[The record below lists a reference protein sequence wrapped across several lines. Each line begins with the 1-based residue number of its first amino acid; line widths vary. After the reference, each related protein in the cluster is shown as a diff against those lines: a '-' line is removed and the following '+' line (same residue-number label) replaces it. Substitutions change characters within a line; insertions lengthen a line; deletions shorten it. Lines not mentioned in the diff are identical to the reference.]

1 MGDILGLGT
10 KSQRNKLRHNYKITP
25 TAYHEIINMVSKG
38 IDNDS
43 ILKKLEKDYEISL
56 SSSRISQIR
65 KKILTQQL
73 AYYNKDLESKLKKKM
88 DISENMLSIIEHS
101 YKIIKGYIER
111 IQYIDDP
118 KELMIINNI
127 VNTTHRLYSD
137 LVGDMDKRETVSN
150 NIRKAFE

>member
-1 MGDILGLGT
+1 MDENKGPGM
-10 KSQRNKLRHNYKITP
+10 KSLRPKLRHNYKITP
-25 TAYHEIINMVSKG
+25 IARHEIIEMINKG

-73 AYYNKDLESKLKKKM
+73 AYYNKDLESKLKQKM
-88 DISENMLSIIEHS
+88 DIAQDMLSIIEHS
-101 YKIIKGYIER
+101 YKIIKGYIEH